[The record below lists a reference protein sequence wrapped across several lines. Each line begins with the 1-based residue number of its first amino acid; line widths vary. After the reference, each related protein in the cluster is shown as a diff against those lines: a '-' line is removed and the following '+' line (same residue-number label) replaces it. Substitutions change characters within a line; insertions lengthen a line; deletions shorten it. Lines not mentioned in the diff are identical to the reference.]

1 MFLIIG
7 RVDGFIKEKNEN
19 KYIVFDSANENK
31 ELLKKY
37 TELADGINNE
47 VETINGGRAGECGKD
62 FMKTNSVQV
71 MICH

>member
-19 KYIVFDSANENK
+19 KYIVFDSTNENK

-37 TELADGINNE
+37 TELAGGIKNE
-47 VETINGGRAGECGKD
+47 VEK
-62 FMKTNSVQV
+62 
-71 MICH
+71 